1 MSDLFDST
9 GCAEQDTCE
18 AYALHCCCW
27 VLTCMLDDA
36 QDKVPQNVADEISS
50 AIASTREV
58 AQSSEDPEAIRAK
71 VPKHMDLSVACCT
84 WLSITV
90 WPSP

>member
-1 MSDLFDST
+1 
-9 GCAEQDTCE
+9 
-18 AYALHCCCW
+18 
-27 VLTCMLDDA
+27 
-36 QDKVPQNVADEISS
+36 VPQNVADEISS

-71 VPKHMDLSVACCT
+71 VPEYMDLSVSCCT